1 MIKRV
6 FILFLTF
13 LVVLFPALQINGD
26 DDPKKTVQVVVLD
39 AGHGGKDPGAL
50 GKKSREKDIV
60 LSITLKVGKY
70 IEENFEDVKVIYTR
84 KKDEFI
90 ELHKRADIA
99 NSNKADL
106 FISIHAN
113 GSYQTSAYGTETF
126 VLGTANNEK
135 NLEVVMAENSVIEL
149 EEDYT
154 SNYEGFDPNSI
165 ESYIAFTLMQST
177 YLLQSLQFASFV
189 QDQFRDRVKRH
200 DRGVK
205 QQIFVVLWKTT
216 MPSVLIETGF
226 ITNTT
231 EEKYLMS
238 DDGQTYLASA
248 IFRAFKEYKEEI
260 ESKSVFTAIPHDDP
274 DPEPESPEQ
283 SENLFQ
289 EGIFFTVQIAS
300 STRELKE
307 NHEIFTTFEKV
318 YTFTKESTY
327 KYTVGRFTRYE
338 NALEYSRE
346 VRTQVNGAFVIAI
359 KNNKII
365 PVKEALD
372 ALN

>member
-6 FILFLTF
+6 FILFLAF
-13 LVVLFPALQINGD
+13 LVVLFPALQVDGD

-39 AGHGGKDPGAL
+39 AGHGGKDPGSL
-50 GKKSREKDIV
+50 GNKSREKDIV

-70 IEENFEDVKVIYTR
+70 IEENHKDVKVIYTR

-99 NSNKADL
+99 NSNNADL

-113 GSYQTSAYGTETF
+113 GFSKSSVYGTETF
-126 VLGTANNEK
+126 VLGTAHNEK

-149 EEDYT
+149 EEDYS
-154 SNYEGFDPNSI
+154 SNYEGFNPNSV
-165 ESYIAFTLMQST
+165 ESYIAFSLMQST
-177 YLLQSLQFASFV
+177 YLLQSLEFASLI
-189 QDQFRDRVKRH
+189 QDQFRERVKRN

-205 QQIFVVLWKTT
+205 QHLLVVLWKTT
-216 MPSVLIETGF
+216 MPSVLVETGF
-226 ITNTT
+226 ITNPA

-248 IFRAFKEYKEEI
+248 IYRAFKEYKEEI
-260 ESKSVFTAIPHDDP
+260 ESKSVFTAIPTDDP
-274 DPEPESPEQ
+274 ESETPEQ
-283 SENLFQ
+283 PGTSFQ

-300 STRELKE
+300 SGRELKE
-307 NHEIFTTFEKV
+307 DHEIFTQFENV
-318 YTFTKESTY
+318 YTFNKDNTY
-327 KYTVGRFTRYE
+327 KYTVGQFPRYE
-338 NALEYSRE
+338 NALEYSQE
-346 VRTQVNGAFVIAI
+346 VRNKVNGAFVIAI

-365 PVKEALD
+365 PVKEALGE
-372 ALN
+372 LN

>member
-6 FILFLTF
+6 FIIFLAF
-13 LVVLFPALQINGD
+13 LVVLFPALQVNGD

-39 AGHGGKDPGAL
+39 AGHGGRDPGAL

-84 KKDEFI
+84 TKDEFI

-99 NSNKADL
+99 NSNNADL

-113 GSYQTSAYGTETF
+113 GSSKTNAYGTETF
-126 VLGTANNEK
+126 VLGTAHNEK
-135 NLEVVMAENSVIEL
+135 NLEVVMAENAVIEL
-149 EEDYT
+149 EEDYS
-154 SNYEGFDPNSI
+154 SNYEGFNPNSV
-165 ESYIAFTLMQST
+165 ESYIAFSLMQST
-177 YLLQSLQFASFV
+177 YLLQSLEFASFI
-189 QDQFRDRVKRH
+189 QDQFRERVQRF

-205 QQIFVVLWKTT
+205 QHLLVVLWKTT
-216 MPSVLIETGF
+216 MPSVLVETGF
-226 ITNTT
+226 ITNPT

-238 DDGQTYLASA
+238 EKGQTYLASA
-248 IFRAFKEYKEEI
+248 IYRAFKEYKEEI

-274 DPEPESPEQ
+274 DPNTGPSSQ
-283 SENLFQ
+283 SGTSFQ
-289 EGIFFTVQIAS
+289 DGIFFTVQIAS
-300 STRELKE
+300 SARELK
-307 NHEIFTTFEKV
+307 NSHEIFNNFDKV
-318 YTFTKESTY
+318 YSFTKENTY
-327 KYTVGRFTRYE
+327 KYTVGQFTRYD

-346 VRTQVNGAFVIAI
+346 VRSQVNGAFVIAI

-372 ALN
+372 ELN

>member
-13 LVVLFPALQINGD
+13 LVVVFPALQIIGD

-60 LSITLKVGKY
+60 LPITLKVGKY
-70 IEENFEDVKVIYTR
+70 IEENFKDVKVIYTR
-84 KKDEFI
+84 TTDEFI

-113 GSYQTSAYGTETF
+113 ASKQTNAYGTETF
-126 VLGTANNEK
+126 VLGTAHNEK
-135 NLEVVMAENSVIEL
+135 NLEVVMTENSVIEL
-149 EEDYT
+149 EEDYS
-154 SNYEGFDPNSI
+154 SNYEGFDPNSV
-165 ESYIAFTLMQST
+165 ESYIAFSLMQST
-177 YLLQSLQFASFV
+177 YLLQSLEFASFV
-189 QDQFRDRVKRH
+189 QDQFRERVKRY

-205 QQIFVVLWKTT
+205 QHLLVVLWKTT

-226 ITNTT
+226 ITNAT

-238 DDGQTYLASA
+238 EDGQTYLASA

-274 DPEPESPEQ
+274 APENEPAAQEGRS
-283 SENLFQ
+283 FQ
-289 EGIFFTVQIAS
+289 DGIFFTVQIAS
-300 STRELKE
+300 SSRALKE
-307 NHEIFTTFEKV
+307 NHEVFSSFDKV
-318 YTFTKESTY
+318 YSFIRDGAY
-327 KYTVGRFTRYE
+327 KYTVGQFTTYQ

-346 VRTQVNGAFVIAI
+346 VRGQISGAFVIAV

-365 PVKEALD
+365 PVKDALD
-372 ALN
+372 ELN